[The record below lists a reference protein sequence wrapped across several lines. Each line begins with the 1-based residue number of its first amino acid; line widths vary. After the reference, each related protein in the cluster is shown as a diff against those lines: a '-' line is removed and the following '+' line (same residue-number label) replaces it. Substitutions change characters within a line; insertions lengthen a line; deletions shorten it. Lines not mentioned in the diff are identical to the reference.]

1 MKSNESNKKPVFNL
15 DNFKELIDLIPKL
28 YEAVNLGLKR
38 ELEKPKQ
45 MKKIIKMDRNFIK
58 NVSMLMQGKWT
69 IDIIYMIFFLKNP
82 FFNEL
87 RRSLPEINTRTLTL
101 RLKFLEEKGVI
112 KRIVHTGKPVRVSYE
127 ITEFGKGLA
136 MLSFPFAI
144 RAFGKWFSAVNI
156 TRVNKSDI
164 FFIHKANIFYRIK
177 RLWIRVFNK

>member
-1 MKSNESNKKPVFNL
+1 M
-15 DNFKELIDLIPKL
+15 
-28 YEAVNLGLKR
+28 
-38 ELEKPKQ
+38 
-45 MKKIIKMDRNFIK
+45 KIIK
-58 NVSMLMQGKWT
+58 L
-69 IDIIYMIFFLKNP
+69 IFFLKNP

-144 RAFGKWFSAVNI
+144 YVIISGKEEL
-156 TRVNKSDI
+156 
-164 FFIHKANIFYRIK
+164 YY
-177 RLWIRVFNK
+177 